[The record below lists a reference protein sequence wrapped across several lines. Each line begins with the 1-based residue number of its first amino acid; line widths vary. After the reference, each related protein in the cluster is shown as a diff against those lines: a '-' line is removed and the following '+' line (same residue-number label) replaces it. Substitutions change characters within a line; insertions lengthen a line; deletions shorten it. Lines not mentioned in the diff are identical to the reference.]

1 MSLYEIGFCDKD
13 EYIDGKQKR
22 LQQED
27 IYVGNLYTGL
37 FALLP
42 VDPEL
47 KTNPWLE
54 EAFKLNARVE
64 SKDPVNKLG
73 LYAIKFVTVN
83 SQLQPI
89 GDADLKFFDGF
100 LTDPTQQE
108 IMACDIVGVEYFA
121 NIGYF
126 KEYEGPVHETGEAQE
141 STHADSRVLAAV

>member
-13 EYIDGKQKR
+13 EYI
-22 LQQED
+22 
-27 IYVGNLYTGL
+27 
-37 FALLP
+37 
-42 VDPEL
+42 
-47 KTNPWLE
+47 
-54 EAFKLNARVE
+54 
-64 SKDPVNKLG
+64 
-73 LYAIKFVTVN
+73 
-83 SQLQPI
+83 
-89 GDADLKFFDGF
+89 DGF